1 MCWWLYAFKCPGIG
15 VMRTAVIHEDLLTDG
30 VPVDTCANLTIAAAW
45 STDREFRWGSNN
57 NNDMTMIAIN
67 DGFRSYQMTNVR
79 LVDDC

>member
-1 MCWWLYAFKCPGIG
+1 
-15 VMRTAVIHEDLLTDG
+15 MRTAVIHEDLLTDG

-57 NNDMTMIAIN
+57 NNDMTMITIN